1 MDEAQ
6 ARTMLAE
13 MQARLSRDP
22 YEALGLPPGATPS
35 DVRHAFLALT
45 KRFHPARFGRMP
57 PATQKLA
64 NEVFLALRAAHDTLA
79 RPTVKAP
86 AQRPT
91 GPLPVMARTST
102 RPQGSRT
109 ATPAAGVP
117 AAPAPG
123 ARSATSAAGV
133 QAAPAA
139 GGDAVMRFGQRQTSP
154 MPAVARPPTVTQP
167 VPSAGP
173 ERRTS
178 PPPIGASASRP
189 TPGVPPG
196 LARPSATGSQSM
208 RPQATPA
215 PATSAPLPGGASTPT
230 FAAGTARPQP
240 VAPAMPGRVVHP
252 GPAASAS
259 GVGGD
264 AALAPILMLLE
275 QGQFEAS
282 RVALETLAARAPA
295 VARYRALIAYAR
307 GREAQLARRFDEARV
322 ELQEA
327 LQLDP
332 GLALAKTALG
342 ELFTRRK

>member
-13 MQARLSRDP
+13 MQVRLSRDP
-22 YEALGLPPGATPS
+22 YEALGLPPGASPS

-86 AQRPT
+86 AQRPS
-91 GPLPVMARTST
+91 GPLPVMARTAT

-109 ATPAAGVP
+109 ATPATGVH

-123 ARSATSAAGV
+123 GRTATPTAGV
-133 QAAPAA
+133 HAGPAA

-173 ERRTS
+173 AHLAERRTG
-178 PPPIGASASRP
+178 PTPLGARTSQP
-189 TPGVPPG
+189 TPGATPG
-196 LARPSATGSQSM
+196 VARPSATGSQSM

-215 PATSAPLPGGASTPT
+215 PVPGRASTPT
-230 FAAGTARPQP
+230 FAAGTERPQP

-252 GPAASAS
+252 GPAASAN
-259 GVGGD
+259 GGD